1 MNTEVSPTGG
11 FQLPEYPPS
20 PVSDRSYL
28 SDHDQEEF
36 KGSFQLVSM
45 SGQISELDYDSMT
58 SVGWVVHQVPVNGN
72 KVLNQVHFN
81 GEHTNIL
88 DVKDGTIEI
97 KLAFCETPLN
107 IEYTKLCDVFHGVDN
122 DDEKII
128 TWVRVDAPRLG
139 QGLPA

>member
-1 MNTEVSPTGG
+1 
-11 FQLPEYPPS
+11 
-20 PVSDRSYL
+20 
-28 SDHDQEEF
+28 
-36 KGSFQLVSM
+36 
-45 SGQISELDYDSMT
+45 MT

-107 IEYTKLCDVFHGVDN
+107 IEYTKLCDVFHRVDN